1 MPVVFGIKIWLA
13 ALSGRH
19 EISAAHDF
27 RARHF
32 TAPAAAT
39 RPRVRETVAAPAENE
54 VLREDQRAHPGNQ
67 RAEMSKRPFRS
78 HPIEIVCH
86 ATQNEQQ
93 RLAMIMMQLDM
104 ALAMARQK
112 RLVDV
117 ESHLEQALARVRETR
132 NAGMH

>member
-1 MPVVFGIKIWLA
+1 
-13 ALSGRH
+13 
-19 EISAAHDF
+19 
-27 RARHF
+27 
-32 TAPAAAT
+32 
-39 RPRVRETVAAPAENE
+39 
-54 VLREDQRAHPGNQ
+54 
-67 RAEMSKRPFRS
+67 MSKRPFRS

-112 RLVDV
+112 RLADV
-117 ESHLEQALARVRETR
+117 ESHLEQALARVREAR